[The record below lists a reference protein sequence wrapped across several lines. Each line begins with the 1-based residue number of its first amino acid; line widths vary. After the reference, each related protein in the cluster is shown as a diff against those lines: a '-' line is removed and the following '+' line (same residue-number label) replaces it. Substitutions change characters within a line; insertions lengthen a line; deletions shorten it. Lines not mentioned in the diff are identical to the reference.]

1 MVIKYKASDG
11 ARLSDAQAAKY
22 GSRINHLSEKEGFVT
37 PEMVLEDAKNKN
49 SPLHDYFDW
58 NDREAAASWRIEQAK
73 YLIRHIVVTIIND
86 EKPET
91 IRQFYSIT
99 PTSEM
104 KSDAPRVYVTLD
116 SVLSDVDKRK
126 EVIGYALRELEGWKA
141 RYKQYSELSGLI
153 EILDDEIR
161 KVKGV

>member
-1 MVIKYKASDG
+1 MVVKYKASDG
-11 ARLSDAQAAKY
+11 ARLNDSQAARY
-22 GSRINHLSEKEGFVT
+22 GSRITHLKEKKGFVT
-37 PEMVLEDAKNKN
+37 PEIVINDAKNPK

-58 NDREAAASWRIEQAK
+58 NDREAAESWRIEQAK

-86 EKPET
+86 DKPET

-99 PTSEM
+99 PTTDMHTDSP
-104 KSDAPRVYVTLD
+104 KVYVTLD
-116 SVLSDVDKRK
+116 DVLSNVDTRK
-126 EVIGYALRELEGWKA
+126 EVIAYALRELEGWKA

-153 EILDDEIR
+153 EILEDEIR